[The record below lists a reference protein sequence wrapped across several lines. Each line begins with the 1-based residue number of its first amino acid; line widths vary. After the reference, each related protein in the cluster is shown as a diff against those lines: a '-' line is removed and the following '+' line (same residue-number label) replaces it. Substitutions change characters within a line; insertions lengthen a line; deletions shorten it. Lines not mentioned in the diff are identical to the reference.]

1 MESTIIDLKSRR
13 SIRQFKAEPIDPEK
27 LKKIVEAGTWA
38 PSGMGRQSAK
48 MVVIQNAEVIRRLSR
63 LNASFM
69 PGFDGDPFYGATP
82 VIVVLADRS
91 VSTYVEDGS
100 LVLGNLLNA
109 AHAVGVGS
117 CWIHRAREEF
127 DSEEGRALLR
137 EWGIEGD
144 YAGIGHCILGVPAS
158 GNQPEAK
165 PRKAGYVT
173 YVK

>member
-1 MESTIIDLKSRR
+1 MEKMRTRFLPKMTHDEVCEYVKRNDIIYVPFGTVEVHGTFPLDVETTTPEAFALLM
-13 SIRQFKAEPIDPEK
+13 AEE
-27 LKKIVEAGTWA
+27 T
-38 PSGMGRQSAK
+38 
-48 MVVIQNAEVIRRLSR
+48 
-63 LNASFM
+63 
-69 PGFDGDPFYGATP
+69 DG
-82 VIVVLADRS
+82 
-91 VSTYVEDGS
+91 